1 MSGFNN
7 AITIGGDD
15 RALQVHN
22 AWEQGINGMKG
33 SLASFAE
40 AGRILQSVK
49 DDLKGTGGFTKWCED
64 NLKFNQKTACKY
76 MKLNGMVQSGE
87 IDLES
92 GKFTSL
98 RQALGIDHD
107 GEKST
112 YQKEQRRRAD
122 KRYESIPAMATKIEQ
137 NCRKNINGLS
147 PDEKRLLA
155 KTLEPIVGIYKELQ
169 STT

>member
-1 MSGFNN
+1 MIGFNQ
-7 AITIGGDD
+7 AIAIGGDE
-15 RALQVHN
+15 RAEQVHN
-22 AWEQGINGMKG
+22 AWHNGITGMNN
-33 SLASFAE
+33 SLKAFAE
-40 AGRILQSVK
+40 AGRILQAVK
-49 DDLKGTGGFTKWCED
+49 DEMKGTGKFTKWCEN

-76 MKLNGMVQSGE
+76 MKLNSMVQSRQ

-122 KRYESIPAMATKIEQ
+122 KRYESIPALATKIEQ
-137 NCRKNINGLS
+137 NCRKNIERLS
-147 PDEKRLLA
+147 GDERRILA
-155 KTLEPIVGIYKELQ
+155 KTLEPIVALHRELA
-169 STT
+169 T